1 MGWGCRHK
9 RLFVPRKDWRRNPGS
24 GARRPGHIGMP
35 VISLHHCIERIGSE
49 GRATCVEA
57 CHQRQPPLCNP
68 TIDHCRQFQSAQGTR
83 AFKHVAC
90 TPICWKQAEK
100 RCHSYHPHKLST
112 PKMKGLKGVCWC
124 EAKKVEYALI
134 IPPECNS
141 RHCKKQSQSNNSFKT
156 LKSPLLPWILLP
168 LE

>member
-24 GARRPGHIGMP
+24 GARRPGHIWMP

-90 TPICWKQAEK
+90 TPICCAHSGVMAHAWHVVQLSITQQLM
-100 RCHSYHPHKLST
+100 RCGALCNWVRSWGTST
-112 PKMKGLKGVCWC
+112 DRTSSDKHTP
-124 EAKKVEYALI
+124 
-134 IPPECNS
+134 
-141 RHCKKQSQSNNSFKT
+141 
-156 LKSPLLPWILLP
+156 
-168 LE
+168 